1 MWKSLKFA
9 KDIFFL
15 NLRAE
20 LNGSNIVIKLN
31 NHQQSIY
38 YVVLIFEDCIDFNVY
53 FRILNFL
60 HIKRKINQIAH
71 YLAKYALYNLR
82 LYLD

>member
-1 MWKSLKFA
+1 MF
-9 KDIFFL
+9 
-15 NLRAE
+15 
-20 LNGSNIVIKLN
+20 
-31 NHQQSIY
+31 
-38 YVVLIFEDCIDFNVY
+38 VLIFEDCIESIDFNVY